1 MSHGMQRPG
10 AAGAAA
16 RHPKGAPNS
25 SGGRFAPS
33 PHDENATALSPIAP
47 TKVRPPRQ
55 ATEFIERMIQSGYL
69 SPGARGMDPREA
81 IEQHAE
87 ASVMHFVQKV
97 SWYEQAGLYMRAD
110 AEDLREGDRIDLE
123 PLLREYSKE
132 APEGDAE
139 PSISELATVIQHDDI
154 MADGRR
160 VTSIHTDQVHIR
172 LPLGTQVEF
181 MPAPDN
187 ANRCDDCGDEMDD
200 AEEDYLCSY
209 CAAEQRAEEA
219 AILAE
224 VSDDGDSASYRPS
237 YPSR

>member
-10 AAGAAA
+10 AARAAA

-47 TKVRPPRQ
+47 PKVRPSRQ
-55 ATEFIERMIQSGYL
+55 TTEFIERMVQTGYL
-69 SPGARGMDPREA
+69 SPGARAMDPREA

-87 ASVMHFVQKV
+87 ASVMLFVQKV

-110 AEDLREGDRIDLE
+110 AEDIREGDRIDVE
-123 PLLREYSKE
+123 PLMREYSKD
-132 APEGDAE
+132 ALEGDAK

-154 MADGRR
+154 MVDGRR
-160 VTSIHTDQVHIR
+160 VTSIHTDQAHIQV
-172 LPLGTQVEF
+172 PLGTQVEF

-200 AEEDYLCSY
+200 AEEDYLCSF
-209 CAAEQRAEEA
+209 CAADQRAEEA

-224 VSDDGDSASYRPS
+224 ASDDGDGAW
-237 YPSR
+237 